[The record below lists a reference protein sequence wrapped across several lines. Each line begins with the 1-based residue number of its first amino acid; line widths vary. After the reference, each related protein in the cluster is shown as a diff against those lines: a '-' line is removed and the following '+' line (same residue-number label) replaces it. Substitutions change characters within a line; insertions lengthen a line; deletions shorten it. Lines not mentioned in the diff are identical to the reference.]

1 MAKETKKEQRVP
13 SSSSNTFDYEIGSP
27 LRYPLRDPADHYIRF
42 YVNLD
47 EESKLIRES
56 KVDVVGTVDQTDQNR
71 IRSKPIDQDV
81 FNVALGVGGAVKGAT
96 IGAAAAAN
104 KLRGFKGNIFKKA
117 LGATA
122 GIATG
127 AAIGGV
133 AAYQLAD
140 QLKIDKKL
148 KRLATQVTL
157 YMPSVVSSSLGVNYE
172 VTDDFIS
179 NLLTNGF
186 DQETLDSVMNLEGS
200 KLKSIAGSVARIIAT
215 GASPL
220 IQSAT
225 RSAVNPKTDMLF
237 KNIERRHFTFEFQ
250 FAPRDEAEAREVAN
264 IIHVF
269 RLFSAPEVVENTL
282 DLLYLYP
289 AEFDIEF
296 GMLKDGEEIE
306 NVNLIKVSSCVL
318 KSVFVNYTPGG
329 SFQTLANGE
338 PLMTSMTLTFAEL
351 ETLHRDRIAKGF

>member
-1 MAKETKKEQRVP
+1 MAKETKKEPVIP
-13 SSSSNTFDYEIGSP
+13 SSSSNKFDYEIKAP
-27 LRYPLRDPADHYIRF
+27 LRYPLRDPSDHYIRF
-42 YVNLD
+42 YINLD
-47 EESKLIRES
+47 EESKLIRQS
-56 KVDVVGTVDQTDQNR
+56 KVDVLGTVDQTDQNR

-81 FNVALGVGGAVKGAT
+81 FNLAVGVGGAAKGAA

-104 KLRGFKGNIFKKA
+104 KLRGFTGNKFKKL

-122 GIATG
+122 GVATG
-127 AAIGGV
+127 AAVGGG
-133 AAYQLAD
+133 AAYMLAD

-157 YMPSVVSSSLGVNYE
+157 YMPSVLSSSFGVNYKL
-172 VTDDFIS
+172 TDDFIS

-186 DQETLDSVMNLEGS
+186 DESTVESLTNLEGS
-200 KLKSIAGSVARIIAT
+200 KLKSIAGSMARILAT

-220 IQSAT
+220 VQSAT
-225 RSAVNPKTDMLF
+225 RSAVNAKTDMLF
-237 KNIERRHFTFEFQ
+237 DNVERRNFTFEFQ

-296 GMLKDGEEIE
+296 GMRKDGEEIE
-306 NVNLIKVSSCVL
+306 NTNIIKVSSCVL
-318 KSVFVNYTPGG
+318 KNVFVNYTPGG

-338 PLMTSMTLTFAEL
+338 PVMTVMTLAFAEL